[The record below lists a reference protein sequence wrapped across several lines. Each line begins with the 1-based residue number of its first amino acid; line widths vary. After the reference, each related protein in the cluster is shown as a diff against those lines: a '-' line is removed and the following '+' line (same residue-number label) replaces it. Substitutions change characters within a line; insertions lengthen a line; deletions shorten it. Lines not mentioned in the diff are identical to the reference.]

1 MATAK
6 KPAAKR
12 PSTTQQLAMLSEK
25 MEEMTRSYQEQL
37 EDQQRRYNE
46 LVDAAQQQMEAL
58 VGAAQI
64 SNNPKPAPKP
74 QAVWHEENGE
84 QLLVLNKP
92 AAEFFMKIFEN
103 VGVLAEELQKQI
115 VGAKK

>member
-1 MATAK
+1 MTSAK

-12 PSTTQQLAMLSEK
+12 PTTTQQLAMLSEK
-25 MEEMTRSYQEQL
+25 MEEMARSYQEQL

-46 LVDAAQQQMEAL
+46 LVDAAQRQMQAL
-58 VGAAQI
+58 VGAAQTT
-64 SNNPKPAPKP
+64 NNPRPVPKP

-92 AAEFFMKIFEN
+92 AADFFMKIFEN

-115 VGAKK
+115 GAKK